1 MFIIKLLFGKSD
13 SENCEIFFI
22 VIGVSI
28 LFFCI
33 NIDDEGLFVG
43 VDEYLC

>member
-13 SENCEIFFI
+13 SE
-22 VIGVSI
+22 GVNI

>member
-13 SENCEIFFI
+13 SENCEIIFV